1 MSADPSR
8 SYRRVGPNDSGRA
21 VTAVRMLQVS
31 RVEEGEPVVMDDF
44 PMRRGF
50 GQGWGD
56 GYGPMHDGV
65 GWVGWVF
72 MVLMMLLFVAVIVG
86 VVVLLVRSTSGGSA
100 APRSTAGSGSGQGS
114 EASGAQQMLDERFA
128 RGEIEEEEYLR
139 RRSVLRG
146 G

>member
-1 MSADPSR
+1 
-8 SYRRVGPNDSGRA
+8 
-21 VTAVRMLQVS
+21 
-31 RVEEGEPVVMDDF
+31 MDDF

-72 MVLMMLLFVAVIVG
+72 MVLMMLLFVALIVG

-100 APRSTAGSGSGQGS
+100 RPPTAGSGSGQGP